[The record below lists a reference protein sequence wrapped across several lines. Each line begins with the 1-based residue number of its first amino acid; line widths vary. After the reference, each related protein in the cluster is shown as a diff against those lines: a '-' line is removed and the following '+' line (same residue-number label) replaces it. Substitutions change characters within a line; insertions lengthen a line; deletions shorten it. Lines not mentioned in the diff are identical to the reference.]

1 MEITVLGIES
11 YREAVSRP
19 TDAYRSHPSA
29 PVSARSVEALAKVVS
44 KTITARSK
52 FIRRSRY
59 TTDYSHFFMLRR
71 PPGPKPHFLLGNMPL
86 ASPDPLPIFSSWAAE
101 FGDIFYYRAAWL
113 HVYFLNHPDLIEEV
127 LVRTPRNFLKDR
139 VVRNSRWFFGEGLL
153 TNEGDS
159 WLRQRRL
166 SAPAFHRER
175 VSTYANIMTS
185 YAQQTLAN
193 WKDGE
198 TLDIHREMMRLTLQ
212 IVVRALFNV
221 EAEETAEISSALNLF
236 MSNTTGVRILLPPI
250 ARYLPTP
257 RMISFRRAVARMDDT
272 VYGIIAQHRA
282 NKIESGDLLSML
294 IAARD
299 EDGSHMSDRQ
309 LRDEVL
315 TFLIAGHETTA
326 LTLTWT
332 WHLLAQHPEVEKN
345 LHAEL
350 DRLLRGRGPEFS
362 DLPALTYTERV
373 IKESMR
379 LYPPAWS
386 LARTVIADF
395 ELRGYRIPAG
405 SNVVM
410 SQWIMH
416 RHPAYFPEPEKFDPD
431 RWSTER
437 AQRLPRFAYFP
448 FGGGPRQ
455 CIGSSFAM
463 MEATL
468 LLATI
473 AQSFRL
479 CAVPDHPVVPI
490 PSFTLRPKYGV
501 RMTIESRP
509 SVTCSGQPGVQT
521 QTVGH

>member
-1 MEITVLGIES
+1 M
-11 YREAVSRP
+11 P
-19 TDAYRSHPSA
+19 
-29 PVSARSVEALAKVVS
+29 
-44 KTITARSK
+44 
-52 FIRRSRY
+52 
-59 TTDYSHFFMLRR
+59 RR
-71 PPGPKPHFLLGNMPL
+71 PPGPKPHFLIGNMPL
-86 ASPDPLPIFSSWAAE
+86 ASPDPLPIFSAWAAE

-113 HVYFLNHPDLIEEV
+113 HVFFFNHPDLIEEV
-127 LVRTPRNFLKDR
+127 LIRNPRNFLKDR

-185 YAQQTLAN
+185 YARQMLAD

-198 TLDIHREMMRLTLQ
+198 ILDIHQEMMRLTLQ

-221 EAEETAEISSALNLF
+221 EASETAEISSALNLI

-257 RMISFRRAVARMDDT
+257 RMISFRRAVARMDNT
-272 VYGIIAQHRA
+272 VYSIIAQHRA
-282 NKIESGDLLSML
+282 NKTDSGDLLSML
-294 IAARD
+294 MSARD
-299 EDGSHMSDRQ
+299 EDGSRMSDKQ

-326 LTLTWT
+326 LALTWT
-332 WHLLAQHPEVEKN
+332 WHLLAQHPEIEKN
-345 LHAEL
+345 VHEEL
-350 DRLLRGRGPEFS
+350 DRVLRGRAPQFS

-386 LARTVIADF
+386 LARTVISEF

-405 SNVVM
+405 ANVVM

-416 RHPAYFPEPEKFDPD
+416 RNPTYFPDPEKFDPD
-431 RWSTER
+431 RWLPARS
-437 AQRLPRFAYFP
+437 QKLPRFAYFP

-473 AQSFRL
+473 AQTFRL
-479 CAVPDHPVVPI
+479 RSVPGHPVVLV
-490 PSFTLRPKYGV
+490 PSFTLRPKYGM
-501 RMTIESRP
+501 RMSIKSCHSMGNSAP
-509 SVTCSGQPGVQT
+509 AGLQT
-521 QTVGH
+521 QAIGQ